1 MLKKYKRLFHLDITR
16 AGKINFPS
24 DDITNL
30 DSKLFEYRDSLI
42 FNNGKYQLLQLAKSN
57 KLYSKSFKLFL
68 LTSGM
73 YNMYNAGYNLVFLHP
88 LKTVFWGSL
97 SLLALRIYYSIN
109 NNKTFII
116 TALQLLEDCKTIE
129 FSTSSKIHTA
139 DIKEIRKL
147 KQSESIFFL
156 KIMTADDYFPI
167 IIKNQFYL
175 IPKKIKVF
183 NSELFKAIT
192 EGKYIDLKK
201 GVKIDEKEVVDI

>member
-1 MLKKYKRLFHLDITR
+1 
-16 AGKINFPS
+16 
-24 DDITNL
+24 
-30 DSKLFEYRDSLI
+30 
-42 FNNGKYQLLQLAKSN
+42 
-57 KLYSKSFKLFL
+57 
-68 LTSGM
+68 
-73 YNMYNAGYNLVFLHP
+73 MYNAGYNLVFLHP